1 MAEVTFG
8 VFVLV
13 WIAMRVV
20 YLPLYL
26 MQSCLV
32 DTIGFLAIPYE
43 IYPEPHY
50 VFLNGLLV
58 VLYCIHLYWTYLILK
73 ILWSVLVLKQEVD
86 DVRED
91 EEEDTT
97 EKVDGKKYN

>member
-1 MAEVTFG
+1 MSEITFG
-8 VFVLV
+8 IFVIV

-20 YLPLYL
+20 FLPVRL

-32 DTIGFLAIPYE
+32 DTIGFIAIPYE

-50 VFLNGLLV
+50 VFLNGLLCL
-58 VLYCIHLYWTYLILK
+58 LYCIHLYWTYLILK
-73 ILWSVLVLKQEVD
+73 IVWSVLVLKKEVD

-91 EEEDTT
+91 EEEK
-97 EKVDGKKYN
+97 ENQKKEN